1 MKGPSER
8 LKYDLRRVWE
18 CPVCKRQ
25 ERTTGAVAFRHCSCQ
40 MKQMDGRAVVMKL
53 VVDGVQRV
61 GPAIVV
67 RVDEPASTPMPTEAV
82 ENGTEQSSATE
93 QPSAIPGA
101 PLSDAV
107 SE

>member
-18 CPVCKRQ
+18 CPVCKRC

-40 MKQMDGRAVVMKL
+40 MKQMEGRAVVMKL

-61 GPAIVV
+61 GPAIVI
-67 RVDEPASTPMPTEAV
+67 RHEEPASSPVPTEAV
-82 ENGTEQSSATE
+82 ETPAEQSSAV
-93 QPSAIPGA
+93 
-101 PLSDAV
+101 SDARVPDPV

>member
-18 CPVCKRQ
+18 CPVCKRR
-25 ERTTGAVAFRHCSCQ
+25 ERTTGAVAFRHCLCQ
-40 MKQMDGRAVVMKL
+40 MKQLEGRGVVMKL

-61 GPAIVV
+61 GPPIAI
-67 RVDEPASTPMPTEAV
+67 RVHEPASTPLPAEAA
-82 ENGTEQSSATE
+82 EIPAE
-93 QPSAIPGA
+93 QPPVTSDV
-101 PLSDAV
+101 PLSEPI